1 MTAPPIYGV
10 YSKDTT
16 LIVMDEVLQG
26 LRAGPARTWEQGVV
40 NASSRLYE
48 LQRYGGIGDGT
59 SHPLSERYATLAAA
73 QVVYPFALAL
83 TEEIDTCA
91 IRAAI
96 ASMPATG
103 GTIRGGDGFV
113 AMIDR
118 QVILAKAKVKFAEAG
133 FKFTAAPVL
142 TSGTDLGMFFIGDG
156 ATDVQWEFVTF
167 DAAGTAGGSLNNYFL
182 WWQAGVNNDR
192 GAVRHCRFTSLPGGG
207 TNANGAVLFTN
218 GCDDCEAIS
227 SSFFDCPGAVFTQG
241 ARTRIASCMHHQLD
255 HLLHRLRSKHHLLH
269 SHRSGERADG
279 VRDRQ

>member
-182 WWQAGVNNDR
+182 WWQAGGLR
-192 GAVRHCRFTSLPGGG
+192 ASPAVGPTRTAPSYSRMAVMTARPSQARSSTAPARCLPR
-207 TNANGAVLFTN
+207 
-218 GCDDCEAIS
+218 E
-227 SSFFDCPGAVFTQG
+227 
-241 ARTRIASCMHHQLD
+241 R
-255 HLLHRLRSKHHLLH
+255 
-269 SHRSGERADG
+269 ERAS
-279 VRDRQ
+279 RAASPPSRRTCPLS